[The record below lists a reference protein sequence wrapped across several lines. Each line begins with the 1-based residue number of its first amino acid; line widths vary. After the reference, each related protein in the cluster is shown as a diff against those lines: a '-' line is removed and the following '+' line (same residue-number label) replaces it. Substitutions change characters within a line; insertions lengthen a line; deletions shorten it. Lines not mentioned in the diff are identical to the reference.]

1 MIILRF
7 ICVVKCIRSSLIFV
21 PEQYSIVQIYGNLIF
36 FFQFSWYLGY
46 FQFWAIVTMAAVNS
60 LVQVSFL

>member
-7 ICVVKCIRSSLIFV
+7 ICVVKCISSLLIFV